1 MEIRFFQNTCK
12 YKNMIFKQLWSILY
26 MDRIQ
31 YTYKEL
37 YLYFW
42 HEIQYWLNQKPKTNK
57 LKTSVCIVNLSISTL
72 SNLYTR
78 SKYNLKLN
86 KPRSSCR
93 TPSPSRLD
101 PNRIQRAWLQP
112 SARCDL
118 DTQLLNQHV
127 KALKTPLLKLI
138 TY

>member
-1 MEIRFFQNTCK
+1 MENRFLQNSCK
-12 YKNMIFKQLWSILY
+12 YKKMILKQFWSILY

-31 YTYKEL
+31 YILKIL

-42 HEIQYWLNQKPKTNK
+42 HEIQYRLNWKPKTNK
-57 LKTSVCIVNLSISTL
+57 LKTFVCVNLSISTL

-78 SKYNLKLN
+78 FKHTKLN

-101 PNRIQRAWLQP
+101 PNAIHRAWLQP
-112 SARCDL
+112 SAKCYL
-118 DTQLLNQHV
+118 DTQALESTHV
-127 KALKTPLLKLI
+127 SLKTSLLKLN